1 MSELFVKICG
11 LKTANDVDVAV
22 AAGAD
27 AVGFVFAAGSPRT
40 IDAAAARELAA
51 RVPAGVL
58 TVGVFRGQPVEEVR
72 RLTEESGVRGVQLH
86 GDEGPEYYE
95 ALRAEG
101 RILLRATAEHVKRC
115 GEYGEDLL
123 LLDAPDPGSGK
134 PWNWGSEEFTAPG
147 GHWLLAAWTG
157 PGERTGGRGDHRRL
171 GRGRVQRGGAGA
183 RGEVPRPDPRLH
195 RGRPGLTGYP
205 GHQDASGRSA
215 DRPVAGCPSP
225 TPHRLKIKLGP
236 VLPVDGALV
245 GLLGKRLPWSDPVP
259 VP

>member
-1 MSELFVKICG
+1 MSDLFVKICG

-72 RLTEESGVRGVQLH
+72 RLAEESGVRGVQLH

-101 RILLRATAEHVKRC
+101 RTLLRATALHVGRC
-115 GEYGEDLL
+115 GECGEDLL
-123 LLDAPDPGSGK
+123 LIDAPDPGSGK
-134 PWNWGSEEFTAPG
+134 PWNWASREFTAPEG
-147 GHWLLAAWTG
+147 RWLLAGGLNPGNVREAVETTGAWG
-157 PGERTGGRGDHRRL
+157 VDVSSGVERERGVKSPDLIR
-171 GRGRVQRGGAGA
+171 AFIEAA
-183 RGEVPRPDPRLH
+183 RG
-195 RGRPGLTGYP
+195 
-205 GHQDASGRSA
+205 
-215 DRPVAGCPSP
+215 
-225 TPHRLKIKLGP
+225 
-236 VLPVDGALV
+236 
-245 GLLGKRLPWSDPVP
+245 
-259 VP
+259 